1 MNIIGTPIHDG
12 RINSTNIL
20 IELSLIEYYE
30 LSHNILKN
38 NEYQRK
44 RVKGARTVYSLLK
57 EDLQRGCLFPPIVLA
72 LSKNTALDS
81 PESIIKQINDN
92 KSDLVILD
100 GLQRSYT
107 IKDLIEENKGS
118 NLCPEYFNHK
128 IRVEVYLGINKL
140 GILYRMLTLNTGQ
153 TPMSTRHQIEMI
165 YSDYLNNGIEG
176 ISFIKETDNRFPQSY
191 GEFKFRD
198 IIEGFTS
205 LLERDY
211 LTLERTEILDRI
223 KSLEKLAHV
232 DPNNELFEDF
242 VRCYSILMSKI
253 ISKVGDWDSIT
264 IAETIAKAPYGK
276 NIISIFSKS
285 QTLTGFGAAVG
296 KLIDLRTF
304 DSVTELKDIVQQKEI
319 ECTADDID
327 SLIKS
332 LDFVASN
339 AKKIGNDQRMYFYH
353 LFKALLDKESDHF
366 LCFESSVGRA
376 KRQYEREAM

>member
-1 MNIIGTPIHDG
+1 MKVIGTPIHDG
-12 RINSTNIL
+12 RINSTNL
-20 IELSLIEYYE
+20 LLELSLIEYYE
-30 LSHNILKN
+30 LSNNILKN

-57 EDLQRGCLFPPIVLA
+57 EDLQKGCLFPPIVLA
-72 LSKNTALDS
+72 LSKNIAVDNVGNLVQ
-81 PESIIKQINDN
+81 QINEY
-92 KSDLVILD
+92 KSELVILD

-107 IKDLIEENKGS
+107 IKDLIEENKDI
-118 NLCPEYFNHK
+118 NPHPDYFNHK

-176 ISFIKETDNRFPQSY
+176 ITFIKETDNRLPQSY

-205 LLERDY
+205 FLERDY

-242 VRCYSILMSKI
+242 VKCYSILINKI
-253 ISKVGDWDSIT
+253 IAKAGDWDSTSIT
-264 IAETIAKAPYGK
+264 EIITKAPYGK
-276 NIISIFSKS
+276 NIVSIFSKS
-285 QTLTGFGAAVG
+285 QTLTGFGAAIG
-296 KLIDLRTF
+296 KLIDLKSI
-304 DSVTELKDIVQQKEI
+304 DSVTELKDLLQDRDVNSSPEDVD
-319 ECTADDID
+319 A
-327 SLIKS
+327 LIKS

-353 LFKALLDKESDHF
+353 FFKSLLDKDSDNF
-366 LCFESSVGRA
+366 LCFENSVERA
-376 KRQYEREAM
+376 MRQYEREAM

>member
-1 MNIIGTPIHDG
+1 MNVIGTPIHDG

-20 IELSLIEYYE
+20 VELSLIEYYE

-44 RVKGARTVYSLLK
+44 RVKGARSVYSLLK
-57 EDLQRGCLFPPIVLA
+57 DDLQRGCLFPPIVLA
-72 LSKNTALDS
+72 LSKNLDFNRTDD
-81 PESIIKQINDN
+81 IAHQLNDS
-92 KSDLVILD
+92 KSELVILD

-107 IKDLIEENKGS
+107 IKDLIEENKDS
-118 NLCPEYFNHK
+118 NPLPDFFNHK
-128 IRVEVYLGINKL
+128 IRVEIYCGINKL

-176 ISFIKETDNRFPQSY
+176 IIFIKETDSRLPQSY

-198 IIEGFTS
+198 VIEGFTS
-205 LLERDY
+205 FLERDY

-242 VRCYSILMSKI
+242 VKCYSILINKI
-253 ISKVGDWDSIT
+253 ITNVGDWDSSSV
-264 IAETIAKAPYGK
+264 AETITKAPYGR
-276 NIISIFSKS
+276 NIVSIFSKS
-285 QTLTGFGAAVG
+285 QTLTGFGAAIG
-296 KLIDLRTF
+296 KLIDLKSF
-304 DSVTELKDIVQQKEI
+304 ESSTELKELVQKN
-319 ECTADDID
+319 DID
-327 SLIKS
+327 CQEEDIDILIKS

-339 AKKIGNDQRMYFYH
+339 AKKIGNDQRMFFYH
-353 LFKALLDKESDHF
+353 FFKALLDKESDNF
-366 LCFESSVGRA
+366 LCFGNSVERA
-376 KRQYEREAM
+376 MRQYEREAM